1 MKNMDTNKL
10 KRPIKYGKIP
20 LERLNNKGDHMFTG
34 LKAQLE
40 ITDTLIDDILPQ
52 DNELIKLKKVLN
64 WEKINS
70 IYKECF
76 PSKRDRATKKTDL
89 SLGLI
94 LLKHLYKKPD
104 RALIEELHLNNA
116 YMHFCGLSYDEVAV
130 ANREGKK
137 IIDHST
143 LVKIRGRLGPEKIKT
158 ILDAFT
164 VELIDKKIIDGR
176 YLFTDTTSLEKNIIY
191 PTEIGLLSRVIEE
204 AAAVTQKVRYK
215 KDMVKTKVI
224 KKARSIAKVYYS
236 ASKKTKKLL
245 KDTSSALLAIAKE
258 QVGKASSAVEAT
270 SDLVSGSV
278 ARRYKKL
285 NDTGKKILDQVEAKL
300 GGEKI
305 TGRIVSYY
313 QDHSRALPKGKLSK
327 PCEFGVKLKLDMSGN
342 GYITGHDIY
351 KGNVSDVNLLAGSV
365 DSHARVFGKKFKS
378 GAADRG
384 FYDGQLIEDLKK
396 KYKISLA
403 IPHKKDRTRPMT
415 PKDNKLSKKRS
426 AIEAKISE
434 GKRMCGL
441 DRSLYNGFTG
451 DRTWAALSVMALNIR
466 KLLRDMERSPELIY
480 RFG

>member
-1 MKNMDTNKL
+1 MENKDINKL
-10 KRPIKYGKIP
+10 KRPVKYGKIP
-20 LERLNNKGDHMFTG
+20 LELPNNKGDHMFTG

-40 ITDTLIDDILPQ
+40 ITDTLIDNILPQ

-64 WEKINS
+64 WEKINN

-76 PSKRDRATKKTDL
+76 PSNKGRATKKTDL
-89 SLGLI
+89 SLGLL
-94 LLKHLYKKPD
+94 LLKHLYKKSD

-116 YMHFCGLSYDEVAV
+116 YMHFCGLSYDEVAT
-130 ANREGKK
+130 ANKEGKK
-137 IIDHST
+137 IMDHST
-143 LVKIRGRLGPEKIKT
+143 LVKIRKKLGPEKIKA
-158 ILDAFT
+158 ILNAFT
-164 VELIDKKIIDGR
+164 AELIDKKIIDGKI
-176 YLFTDTTSLEKNIIY
+176 LFTDTTSLEKNIIY

-215 KDMVKTKVI
+215 KDIVKTKVI

-245 KDTSSALLAIAKE
+245 KDTSTALLAIAKE
-258 QVGKASSAVEAT
+258 QVRQAGSAVDETA
-270 SDLVSGSV
+270 DLVSESV
-278 ARRYKKL
+278 ARRYRRL

-300 GGEKI
+300 DGIKI
-305 TGRIVSYY
+305 TDRIVSYY

-351 KGNVSDVNLLAGSV
+351 KGNVSDVNLLSGSV
-365 DSHARVFGKKFKS
+365 DSHAKAFGKKFKS

-403 IPHKKDRTRPMT
+403 IPHKKDRNKVMT
-415 PKDNKLSKKRS
+415 PKDKKLSKKRS

-441 DRSLYNGFTG
+441 DKSLYNGFTG

-466 KLLRDMERSPELIY
+466 KLLRDIKSSPELIY

>member
-1 MKNMDTNKL
+1 MKNININKL
-10 KRPIKYGKIP
+10 KRPVRYGKIP
-20 LERLNNKGDHMFTG
+20 LILPNNKGDHMFTG

-40 ITDTLIDDILPQ
+40 ITDTLIENILPQ

-64 WEKINS
+64 WEKINN

-76 PSKRDRATKKTDL
+76 PSNKGRATKKTDL
-89 SLGLI
+89 SLGLL
-94 LLKHLYKKPD
+94 LLKHLYRKTD
-104 RALIEELHLNNA
+104 RALIKELHLNNA
-116 YMHFCGLSYDEVAV
+116 YMHFCGLSYDEVARH
-130 ANREGKK
+130 NREGKK

-143 LVKIRGRLGPEKIKT
+143 LVKIRKKLGPEKTKA
-158 ILDAFT
+158 ILNAFT
-164 VELIDKKIIDGR
+164 AELIDKKIIDGKI
-176 YLFTDTTSLEKNIIY
+176 LFTDTTSLEKNIIY

-204 AAAVTQKVRYK
+204 AAAVTQRLRYK
-215 KDMVKTKVI
+215 KDMVKTRVI

-245 KDTSSALLAIAKE
+245 KDTSTALLAIAKE
-258 QVGKASSAVEAT
+258 QVAKASSTVEVMAD
-270 SDLVSGSV
+270 SISSHVLK
-278 ARRYKKL
+278 RYRKL
-285 NDTGKKILDQVEAKL
+285 NYTGRKIIGQVEAKL

-305 TGRIVSYY
+305 GGRIVSYY

-351 KGNVSDVNLLAGSV
+351 KGNISDVSLLAGSV
-365 DSHARVFGKKFKS
+365 ASHAKVFGKKFKS

-384 FYDGQLIEDLKK
+384 FYDEELIEDLKK

-403 IPHKKDRTRPMT
+403 IPHKKDRSKTMT
-415 PKDNKLSKKRS
+415 PKDKKLSKKRS

-441 DRSLYNGFTG
+441 DRSLYDGFTG

-466 KLLRDMERSPELIY
+466 KLLRDMEKSPELIY

>member
-1 MKNMDTNKL
+1 M
-10 KRPIKYGKIP
+10 
-20 LERLNNKGDHMFTG
+20 
-34 LKAQLE
+34 
-40 ITDTLIDDILPQ
+40 IDDILPQ

-76 PSKRDRATKKTDL
+76 PSKRGRSTKKTDL

-116 YMHFCGLSYDEVAV
+116 YMHFCGLSYDEVARCS
-130 ANREGKK
+130 REGKK

-143 LVKIRGRLGPEKIKT
+143 FVKIRGRLGPEKIKA
-158 ILDAFT
+158 ILDTFT
-164 VELIDKKIIDGR
+164 AELIDKNIIDGKI
-176 YLFTDTTSLEKNIIY
+176 LFTDTTSLEKNIIY

-258 QVGKASSAVEAT
+258 QVGKASSAVAAID
-270 SDLVSGSV
+270 SIPAHIVK
-278 ARRYKKL
+278 RYRKL

-300 GGEKI
+300 SGEKI

-351 KGNVSDVNLLAGSV
+351 KGNVSDVSLLSGSV
-365 DSHARVFGKKFKS
+365 ASHARIFGKKFKS

-384 FYDGQLIEDLKK
+384 FYDEDLIEDLKER
-396 KYKISLA
+396 YKISLA
-403 IPHKKDRTRPMT
+403 IPHKKDRTRPVT
-415 PKDNKLSKKRS
+415 PKDKKLSKKRS

-434 GKRMCGL
+434 GKTMCGL
-441 DRSLYNGFTG
+441 DRSLYDGFSG

-466 KLLRDMERSPELIY
+466 KLLRDMERSPELIC

>member
-1 MKNMDTNKL
+1 MKNMDINKL
-10 KRPIKYGKIP
+10 KRPVKYGKIP
-20 LERLNNKGDHMFTG
+20 LIQPNKKGDHMFTG
-34 LKAQLE
+34 LKYQLE
-40 ITDTLIDDILPQ
+40 ITDTLIEDILPQ

-76 PSKRDRATKKTDL
+76 PSKRGRATKKTDL

-94 LLKHLYKKPD
+94 LLKHLYRKPD

-116 YMHFCGLSYDEVAV
+116 YMHFCGLSYDEVARY
-130 ANREGKK
+130 NREGKK

-143 LVKIRGRLGPEKIKT
+143 LVKIRKRLGPEKIKA

-164 VELIDKKIIDGR
+164 VELIDKKIIDGKI
-176 YLFTDTTSLEKNIIY
+176 LFTDTTSLEKNIIY

-204 AAAVTQKVRYK
+204 AAAVTQRLRYK

-245 KDTSSALLAIAKE
+245 KDTSTALLVIAKE
-258 QVGKASSAVEAT
+258 QVRQASSAVEAT
-270 SDLVSGSV
+270 SSLASGSV
-278 ARRYKKL
+278 LRRYGKL

-351 KGNVSDVNLLAGSV
+351 KGNVSDVSLLSGSV
-365 DSHARVFGKKFKS
+365 ASHARVFGSKFKS

-384 FYDGQLIEDLKK
+384 FYDEDLIEDLKK

-403 IPHKKDRTRPMT
+403 IPHKKDRGRVMT
-415 PKDNKLSKKRS
+415 PKDKKLSKKRS

-441 DRSLYNGFTG
+441 DRSLYNGFSG
-451 DRTWAALSVMALNIR
+451 DRIWAALSVMALNIR
-466 KLLRDMERSPELIY
+466 KLLRDMERSPKLIY